1 MLYLCPTESGLQA
14 SSNTSTILQSTV
26 VSSNLE
32 MRAWTRQRR
41 GAARA
46 SLELSIIAKPA
57 DPEPSSGDVL
67 IRVSHVALQFS
78 SESLFKLLPVLPLAS
93 PPVPELE
100 FSGTIVAAGNA
111 TDADVRDTGT
121 RVIAFCT
128 IGDMSLGRGALAE
141 YVRVPGGNATRL
153 PEDADMAA
161 MAGVLGSGSTALK
174 MLRVGGV
181 RAGSRV
187 LVNGASGSVGSVLVQ
202 LCKRR
207 GVHVVAVASGGN
219 EEMVRGLGADEF
231 IDYRKHEPL
240 LPDHLASTYGGRP
253 FDFVLDCVGLQA
265 LYTNSPS
272 YLKPNGAVINIGSME
287 GVGATLWNWTMNTW
301 CPTYLGGIPR
311 RYIMFPTPPT
321 KDDALVLV
329 KMVEEGE
336 LRVAVDSVFQMGDAI
351 QAYERVATRR
361 AKGRVVIKVQ

>member
-1 MLYLCPTESGLQA
+1 
-14 SSNTSTILQSTV
+14 
-26 VSSNLE
+26 

-46 SLELSIIAKPA
+46 ALELSSSHPRPA
-57 DPEPSSGDVL
+57 DPESSSSDVL
-67 IRVSHVALQFS
+67 IRISHVALQFS
-78 SESLFKLLPVLPLAS
+78 SESLFKLLPVLPFTP

-111 TDADVRDTGT
+111 AAADVRDIGT

-128 IGDMSLGRGALAE
+128 IGDMILGRGALAE
-141 YVRVPGGNATRL
+141 YVRVPSGNATRL
-153 PEDADMAA
+153 QEDADMAA

-181 RAGSRV
+181 RARSRV

-240 LPDHLASTYGGRP
+240 LPDHLASTYGEQQ

-265 LYTNSPS
+265 LYINSPS
-272 YLKPNGAVINIGSME
+272 YLKPDGAVINIGGME
-287 GVGATLWNWTMNTW
+287 GVGATLWSSIMNTW
-301 CPTYLGGIPR
+301 CPTWLGGVPR
-311 RYIMFPTPPT
+311 RYAFFTTVPTQ
-321 KDDALVLV
+321 DDALVLV

-336 LRVAVDSVFQMGDAI
+336 LKAAVDSVFEMEDAI

-361 AKGRVVIKVQ
+361 ARGRVVVKVQRD